1 MLPVSAGFLPAI
13 IRPHTTVSYV
23 TAAGTDIPFT
33 EFTVTVDSGSQSR
46 RTLSLT
52 VPGHEWIPDSPSS
65 LLACNGQLVSASRGI
80 RYVDGSE
87 EIKPLGTF
95 RIDSWS
101 ADPVAGTVSVE
112 ASSLECLLA
121 DDRFESPRTLTA
133 ASTQLTIR
141 ALCSESAPST
151 PFIVTATRDAPCPAY
166 LAEEDRLGAI
176 RDLATSI
183 GAELRAD
190 AFGRFELRDIP
201 TIANDPVWNIDAAT
215 ITNGGQLV
223 GSDIGASR
231 DGVYNAVTARGENL
245 GDDYPPVIG
254 TAIDADPSSPTYYYG
269 QFGKKRRFYD
279 SPLLTTN
286 AQAISAATSILAT
299 STGAATTVSLDSV
312 CNPALEDGDV
322 ITHEGVKYVVDSFS
336 IGSGPDAGMTI
347 ATRSSKVPDET
358 S

>member
-1 MLPVSAGFLPAI
+1 MLPVSDAFLPAI
-13 IRPHTTVSYV
+13 IAPHTATAYVSASGV
-23 TAAGTDIPFT
+23 NVPFSA
-33 EFTVTVDSGSQSR
+33 FTVTIDSSSQSR
-46 RTLSLT
+46 RTLALS
-52 VPGHEWIPDSPSS
+52 VPGSQWIPTSASS
-65 LLACNGQLVSASRGI
+65 LLACNGQQVSVSRGVQ
-80 RYVDGSE
+80 YVDGSE

-101 ADPVAGTVSVE
+101 ADPVSGTVTVD
-112 ASSLECLLA
+112 ASSLECHLA
-121 DDRFESPRTLTA
+121 DDRFESPRTLSG
-133 ASTQLTIR
+133 ASTQTLIR
-141 ALCSESAPST
+141 DLCRESSFWT
-151 PFIVTATRDAPCPAY
+151 SFVVTATRDSPCPAY
-166 LAEEDRLGAI
+166 LAEEDRLAAI

-183 GAELRAD
+183 GAELRSD

-201 TIANDPVWNIDAAT
+201 TIAKGPVWNIDAAT

-269 QFGKKRRFYD
+269 TYGKKRRFYD

-286 AQAISAATSILAT
+286 AQAISAATAILAT

-336 IGSGPDAGMTI
+336 IGSSPDAGMTI
-347 ATRSSKVPDET
+347 STRSSKVPDET
-358 S
+358 E